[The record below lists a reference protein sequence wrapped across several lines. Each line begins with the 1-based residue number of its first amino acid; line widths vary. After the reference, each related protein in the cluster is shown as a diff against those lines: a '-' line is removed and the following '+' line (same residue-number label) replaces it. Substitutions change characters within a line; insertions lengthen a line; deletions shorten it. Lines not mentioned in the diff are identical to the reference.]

1 MNTRD
6 PHDIISET
14 EVCTH
19 GHLARSCEA
28 CSLKRELHEVTAR
41 SEFADELLERVMI
54 RGGAGTWT
62 ESEMR
67 DWCCDYKDHRLGFSP
82 AWIKTQGHAI
92 CRHRT
97 EREDCG
103 PVLDVEKRLR
113 AELHETRGERD
124 EARTANAVLLDND
137 GIALE
142 VVRLHALLA
151 AATEHERGL
160 REALGEV
167 MSWINNWGPV
177 FTDEEEWDETAAMVT
192 AALAAGAEGEKA

>member
-1 MNTRD
+1 MSKHID
-6 PHDIISET
+6 KELADT

-19 GHLARSCEA
+19 GHLARSCEV
-28 CSLKRELHEVTAR
+28 CSLETEL
-41 SEFADELLERVMI
+41 
-54 RGGAGTWT
+54 AG
-62 ESEMR
+62 
-67 DWCCDYKDHRLGFSP
+67 
-82 AWIKTQGHAI
+82 
-92 CRHRT
+92 
-97 EREDCG
+97 
-103 PVLDVEKRLR
+103 VR
-113 AELHETRGERD
+113 AELHEARGERD

-151 AATEHERGL
+151 AATERERGL